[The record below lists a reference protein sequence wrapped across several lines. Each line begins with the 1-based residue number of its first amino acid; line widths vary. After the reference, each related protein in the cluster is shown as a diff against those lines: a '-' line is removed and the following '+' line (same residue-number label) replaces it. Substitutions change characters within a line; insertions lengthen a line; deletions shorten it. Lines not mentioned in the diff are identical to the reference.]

1 MQRHILPFVLVLSAL
16 TLGRATVRGVPA
28 YPRPVRITQSDGS
41 QLLVRIVGDERYH
54 YFLSEEGYTLTGG
67 ADGDLYYASRNAE
80 GRLVPTQVK
89 ARPVG
94 AL

>member
-16 TLGRATVRGVPA
+16 TLGRAPVRGVPA

-54 YFLSEEGYTLTGG
+54 YFLSEEGYTLTAARTAIFTTPRATPRGG
-67 ADGDLYYASRNAE
+67 SFPR
-80 GRLVPTQVK
+80 R
-89 ARPVG
+89 
-94 AL
+94 